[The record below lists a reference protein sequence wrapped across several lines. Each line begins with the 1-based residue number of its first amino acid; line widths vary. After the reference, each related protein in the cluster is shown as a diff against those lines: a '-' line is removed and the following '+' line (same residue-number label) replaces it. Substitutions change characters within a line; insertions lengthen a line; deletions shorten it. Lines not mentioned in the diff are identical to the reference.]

1 VADRL
6 GLVGQG
12 KAGLGAARHGKV
24 NNTQQKETHMIIN
37 PITRSTQISGIG
49 YDPDDRKLRIKFKKK
64 GTEYDYFDVPQ
75 EVYIALLKA
84 DSVGKHFHQNI
95 RNVYVCRKIPQDE

>member
-1 VADRL
+1 
-6 GLVGQG
+6 
-12 KAGLGAARHGKV
+12 
-24 NNTQQKETHMIIN
+24 MIIT

-49 YDPDDRKLRIKFKKK
+49 YDPDDRKLRIRFKKK